1 MAEVFA
7 TFEAARP
14 RHEPYFYLSL
24 FGTHPA
30 QRGQGLGM
38 GLLAD
43 NLARIDTAQMPA
55 YLESSNEANERRYES
70 VGFENV
76 GDFVLPGGGPRV
88 TTMWRPAQ

>member
-1 MAEVFA
+1 
-7 TFEAARP
+7 
-14 RHEPYFYLSL
+14 
-24 FGTHPA
+24 
-30 QRGQGLGM
+30 M